1 MRMDG
6 AGDPHHIMYEGSQF
20 RGTPPPL
27 PPPKSAKQRFLKAP
41 LAAIKNALLKST
53 KPLRRQNSVMERH
66 NERPRVSSL
75 RRQHSM
81 MEHRPPAW
89 IMRSP
94 EFGHREQRY
103 YPDDMYDQQ
112 RFSYM
117 RHEPYYQQHANA
129 ESNYANYG
137 EHGHDDYGQAS
148 RPSGHFMEENLYA
161 NRALIELEKHA
172 MASQHGPAYGVDIS
186 SAPSNGARIVRRH
199 SMADRSAS
207 RESPMV
213 IPGRSARGRYNISG
227 DHSLIGD
234 APSSLLMETS
244 QREEIYQTRSGAY
257 MMSEQRVPVVTSRT
271 RDEEAIYQS
280 RREMHLDHLYQSKK
294 EMQQRIH
301 QGRMEV
307 ERAASSESPS
317 IPSSAATTPTIAE
330 SNSSPI
336 RDTIYQSRRELKE
349 RGFKTR
355 TQLRD
360 HIYQTRREAME
371 SMAEPIYESSKQRQA
386 LPSPAQAGNCETESP
401 KAIVPLSSL
410 PPSLANTTT
419 VFANQNSRNSSG
431 SADITNE
438 EETIIPTNPSE
449 LQKTKVNEF
458 DATEKKREESADV
471 TKLTMSPRADRSHI
485 SNIIKRIAP
494 QPPLRSPT
502 TACDSANAVEN
513 SVGAA
518 QIHASRTSMET
529 QYTSSQLS
537 LPTGPPAAHST
548 PYASEAMLDPPNQ
561 MMIYPPLREP
571 STMRGTFDE
580 HGGTLRDSVWNVSIN
595 IPSGAIA
602 PGAQQEI
609 YFTVTDPRMSQTV
622 GGPPLD
628 MENGW
633 CFSYFLFFL
642 HLNTINN

>member
-1 MRMDG
+1 
-6 AGDPHHIMYEGSQF
+6 MYESGQF
-20 RGTPPPL
+20 GGTPPPL
-27 PPPKSAKQRFLKAP
+27 PPPKSAKKRFLQAP
-41 LAAIKNALLKST
+41 LAAIKNALRKST
-53 KPLRRQNSVMERH
+53 KPLRRQNSERFESK
-66 NERPRVSSL
+66 ERPRVSNL

-89 IMRSP
+89 AMRSP
-94 EFGHREQRY
+94 EFGHRGEQRY
-103 YPDDMYDQQ
+103 YPDHPDDNMYEQQ
-112 RFSYM
+112 RFNYM
-117 RHEPYYQQHANA
+117 RHEPYYQQHPGG

-137 EHGHDDYGQAS
+137 GHGHDDYVHIS
-148 RPSGHFMEENLYA
+148 RPGQSGHFIEENLYA

-172 MASQHGPAYGVDIS
+172 MASQHGPEYGADR
-186 SAPSNGARIVRRH
+186 SASQTSGGRIVRRH

-207 RESPMV
+207 RESPLIV
-213 IPGRSARGRYNISG
+213 PGRNPRGRYISR
-227 DHSLIGD
+227 DSSFVGD
-234 APSSLLMETS
+234 APSSLMETS

-257 MMSEQRVPVVTSRT
+257 MMTEQRVPRVTNRT
-271 RDEEAIYQS
+271 GDEEAIYQS
-280 RREMHLDHLYQSKK
+280 RREMHRDHLYQSKK

-330 SNSSPI
+330 SNASPI
-336 RDTIYQSRRELKE
+336 RDTIYQSRKELKE

-360 HIYQTRREAME
+360 HIYQSRREAME
-371 SMAEPIYESSKQRQA
+371 SMAEPIYVSTKQRQELA
-386 LPSPAQAGNCETESP
+386 NLSEGSIHETVDAVESAQA
-401 KAIVPLSSL
+401 ILPLSSV
-410 PPSLANTTT
+410 PSALTNTTT

-431 SADITNE
+431 SADMTND
-438 EETIIPTNPSE
+438 EETITPMNHSD
-449 LQKTKVNEF
+449 LHKTKVSDTVEC
-458 DATEKKREESADV
+458 ADV

-502 TACDSANAVEN
+502 TACESSNAAAEN
-513 SVGAA
+513 CAAAAA

-548 PYASEAMLDPPNQ
+548 PYASEAMLDPPHQ
-561 MMIYPPLREP
+561 MVYPPLREP
-571 STMRGTFDE
+571 SNMRGLFDE
-580 HGGTLRDSVWNVSIN
+580 HGGTLRDSIWNVSIN
-595 IPSGAIA
+595 IPAGAIA
-602 PGAQQEI
+602 PGTQQEI

-628 MENGW
+628 CENGW
-633 CFSYFLFFL
+633 CFLTIFFIFFFFQYLFCFVYL
-642 HLNTINN
+642 F